1 MANAKTILS
10 VEVHNGTYHVH
21 YSGGLRPD
29 WNNLSETERKK
40 VLRHDGNIMNVLIDC
55 EPLFNRLAELVH
67 CVERYK
73 RREAKKAAKEKKCTG
88 NDHDITT

>member
-10 VEVHNGTYHVH
+10 VEVHNGTYHIQ

-29 WNNLSETERKK
+29 WTHLTDSERRK

-55 EPLFNRLAELVH
+55 EPLFTRLAEFVH

-73 RREAKKAAKEKKCTG
+73 RREAKKAAKEKIDNPK
-88 NDHDITT
+88 